1 MADAQRS
8 VSDAEL
14 VIDFIEGWC
23 LVPEGKLVGQPVKLL
38 DFQKDF
44 IRDVYDNPAGTQ
56 QAILSIGR
64 KNGKTAL
71 CAFLML
77 AHLVGPM
84 AFQNSQLYS
93 AAQSKDQAALLFDL
107 AVKCIRLHPDLQA
120 RVTIRESTKTLVCP
134 GFGTRYRALSAEAG
148 TAFGASPIFCL
159 HDELGQCQGERSALY
174 EALETAQ
181 QAHDHPLSIVISTQA
196 PTDADLLSQLIDDA
210 REGHDAS
217 TVVHVYEAED
227 EIKDDAGKVIET
239 RDPFIEETVKLANPA
254 YGVFQNAE
262 VVMKMADRAKRMP
275 SREAAYRNLILNQ
288 RVETSSP
295 FVTKKVWDANSAQ
308 PTGGKV
314 WYGGLDLSDC
324 NDLTA
329 LVLIAEHNGR
339 MDVRP
344 TFWLPEKDIAERS
357 RADRVP
363 YDVWAEQGY
372 IRLTDGA
379 SVEYSHVAKEI
390 VQFIRDLEVRKIA
403 FDRWNMRHLKPWLI
417 HHGLSEDFVDDRF
430 EDFGQGYV
438 SMSPALRGLESLL
451 LGAKLRHG
459 SHPVLNMCAANAV
472 VKMDEAGNRK
482 LDKKR
487 SRGRIDG
494 MVALAMA
501 AAVQEEDIKMG
512 KVYSLD
518 PAHFVEDLQ
527 AAAT

>member
-1 MADAQRS
+1 MAESA
-8 VSDAEL
+8 VSLRDSDH
-14 VIDFIEGWC
+14 VINWIETYC
-23 LVPEGKLVGQPVKLL
+23 RVPEGKLVGQPVKLL
-38 DFQKDF
+38 DFQKEF
-44 IRDVYDNPAGTQ
+44 IRAIYDNPAGTQ

-120 RVTIRESTKTLVCP
+120 RVNIRESTKILICP
-134 GFGTRYRALSAEAG
+134 GNGCKYRALSAEAG
-148 TAFGASPIFCL
+148 TAFGASPIFVL
-159 HDELGQCQGERSALY
+159 HDELGQVNGERSPLY

-196 PTDADLLSQLIDDA
+196 PTDADLLSILIDDA
-210 REGHDAS
+210 MEGKDPS
-217 TVVHVYEAED
+217 TVVQVYTAAD
-227 EIKDDAGKVIET
+227 EVYDDSGKVVGE
-239 RDPFIEETVKLANPA
+239 RDPFEEDTIRLANPA
-254 YGVFQNAE
+254 FGIFQNAG
-262 VVMKMADRAKRMP
+262 VVMKMADRANRMP
-275 SREAAYRNLILNQ
+275 SREASYRNLILNQ

-295 FVTKKVWDANSAQ
+295 FVTKKVWDENSDK
-308 PTGGKV
+308 PGSGSV

-329 LVLIAEHNGR
+329 YVLISEKQGKIS
-339 MDVRP
+339 VKP
-344 TFWLPEKDIAERS
+344 TFWLPEKGIAERA

-363 YDVWAEQGY
+363 YDLWAEQGY
-372 IRLTDGA
+372 IRLTDGS
-379 SVEYSHVAKEI
+379 SVEYRDVAKQI
-390 VQFIRDLEVRKIA
+390 VESMAEYDIRKIA
-403 FDRWNMRHLKPWLI
+403 FDRWNMRHLRPWLV

-430 EDFGQGYV
+430 EDFGQGFV
-438 SMSPALRGLESLL
+438 SMSPALRTLEGLL
-451 LGAKLRHG
+451 LNAALQHG

-472 VKMDEAGNRK
+472 VKADEAGNRK

-501 AAVQEEDIKMG
+501 SAVHEEDVKMG
-512 KVYSLD
+512 RVYPVD
-518 PAHFVEDLQ
+518 PAHFVEDL
-527 AAAT
+527 AAAN